1 MEFLGLEKSRAPAPG
16 TRGPA
21 PITGASGRKVGADM
35 TPGSVLY
42 VAAAHSALMSSRA
55 GCDLRGVA
63 AAGQAVMCGPLA
75 AGCVDSGLRRV
86 QVMVPGERTL
96 GLRCFSRRQGSA

>member
-1 MEFLGLEKSRAPAPG
+1 MVKKTQQTSANQITGLQQTEMAKEGRALVEFLGSEKSRAPAPG

-21 PITGASGRKVGADM
+21 PIPGASGRKVGADM
-35 TPGSVLY
+35 TPSSVLY

-75 AGCVDSGLRRV
+75 VRGMC
-86 QVMVPGERTL
+86 
-96 GLRCFSRRQGSA
+96 